1 MLCFALLAVGFAMT
15 VPSLGFATPVSAQC
29 RSNRRWVLGQG
40 LDSRCVIWY
49 TDILF
54 CKALWGAS
62 ARARHGGFMWDI
74 AITKK
79 KSIYICVYVYIYT
92 YINIYTEIYMG
103 LRFPRCHD
111 ANGKSSMS
119 FVFDALSEIPQAAG
133 TMKNVYLAKSNSDM

>member
-1 MLCFALLAVGFAMT
+1 MNQPEVGAGPGAWLK
-15 VPSLGFATPVSAQC
+15 VCDP
-29 RSNRRWVLGQG
+29 RRG
-40 LDSRCVIWY
+40 LEKDSWY

-62 ARARHGGFMWDI
+62 ARARQGGFMWDI

-133 TMKNVYLAKSNSDM
+133 TMKNVYLAKSSSDM

>member
-1 MLCFALLAVGFAMT
+1 
-15 VPSLGFATPVSAQC
+15 
-29 RSNRRWVLGQG
+29 
-40 LDSRCVIWY
+40 
-49 TDILF
+49 
-54 CKALWGAS
+54 
-62 ARARHGGFMWDI
+62 MWDI

-111 ANGKSSMS
+111 ANGKSSMA

-133 TMKNVYLAKSNSDM
+133 TMKNVYIAKSNSDM